1 MLECQKLKIVG
12 KARMALDPS
21 NGSNL
26 EQLAFI
32 IIYFIFI
39 SKTNDNNKAPEEPI
53 DMRMKKDNKVKV

>member
-1 MLECQKLKIVG
+1 
-12 KARMALDPS
+12 MALDPS